1 MTITLNSRLKD
12 IYANPI
18 GHDAVAK
25 ILLQIGAPSSLI
37 SNPIVANLK
46 LGQVQRLASAANV
59 PEGFFDSL
67 LDLLNSE
74 TELPTSGP
82 AEVEPKW
89 WKESVF
95 YQIYPRSFQD
105 SDGDG
110 VGDLGGIINRL
121 DYLKSLGV
129 DALWLSPIY
138 DSPND
143 DNGYDI
149 RDYREIMSE
158 FGTMAQFDELLAG
171 IHERGMKLIM
181 DLVVNHTSDE
191 HEWFQ
196 KALAGDKYY
205 QDFYIF
211 RPGAKPGSPEEGG
224 EPPNNWTSFFS
235 GPAWNY
241 YPELGKWGLHLFTK
255 KQMDLNWENPNV
267 RAAIVEMVNWWLAK
281 GVDGFR
287 LDVINYISK
296 AKGLPDGDVTIG
308 GLMGFKGVEKYYF
321 GPHLHEYL
329 HQLNVEAFA
338 PHDAFSVGETPGIGI
353 EMSKLLT
360 QASRQ
365 ELDTVFNFDQLE
377 NPGKTKFDDYEY
389 DLNYLKKYLMEW
401 TEDYPNDSWM
411 SLFYDNHDNPRMLSK
426 VSEDPEYRELIAKL
440 LGVIQMTSKGTPF
453 LFQGQEIGM
462 ANQRFTDITELRDVE
477 SVNLFQEL
485 LDEGKSE
492 AEAFARVRAGSRDH
506 ARVPMQWDES
516 AHAGF
521 TTGTPWIVSDGDYL
535 DWNVATEEKDA
546 DSVINFYRKL
556 I

>member
-1 MTITLNSRLKD
+1 
-12 IYANPI
+12 
-18 GHDAVAK
+18 
-25 ILLQIGAPSSLI
+25 
-37 SNPIVANLK
+37 
-46 LGQVQRLASAANV
+46 
-59 PEGFFDSL
+59 
-67 LDLLNSE
+67 
-74 TELPTSGP
+74 
-82 AEVEPKW
+82 
-89 WKESVF
+89 
-95 YQIYPRSFQD
+95 
-105 SDGDG
+105 
-110 VGDLGGIINRL
+110 
-121 DYLKSLGV
+121 
-129 DALWLSPIY
+129 
-138 DSPND
+138 
-143 DNGYDI
+143 
-149 RDYREIMSE
+149 
-158 FGTMAQFDELLAG
+158 
-171 IHERGMKLIM
+171 
-181 DLVVNHTSDE
+181 
-191 HEWFQ
+191 
-196 KALAGDKYY
+196 
-205 QDFYIF
+205 
-211 RPGAKPGSPEEGG
+211 
-224 EPPNNWTSFFS
+224 FFS

-411 SLFYDNHDNPRMLSK
+411 SLFYDNHDNPRMVSK

-440 LGVIQMTSKGTPF
+440 LGVIQLTSKGTPF

-477 SVNLFQEL
+477 SINLFQEL

-546 DSVINFYRKL
+546 DSVLNFYRKL
-556 I
+556 IELRHANKDALVYGDVRFTYAKRQDYLGYFRVGAPDDSGKRQAFFIECNISAVEQVRPRAPEGFELLVTNYPGIPHPTLRPYEANIYRVR